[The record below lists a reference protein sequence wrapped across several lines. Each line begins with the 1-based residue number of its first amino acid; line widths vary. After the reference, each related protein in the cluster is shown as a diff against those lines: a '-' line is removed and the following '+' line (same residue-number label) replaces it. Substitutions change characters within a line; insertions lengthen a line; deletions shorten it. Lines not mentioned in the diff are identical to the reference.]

1 LHTERLAR
9 RAFLAAGG
17 GVLLAP
23 AIAHA
28 QTAPRSI
35 NYGLTSKSASDWV
48 AFLGEKLGFF
58 TANGVK
64 PEFVVAGS
72 AAANAQQLT
81 AGSSDMA
88 GISATQLIE
97 AVEGGAPLQ
106 AILNRTHTTPY
117 VIVGKK
123 GIAGIKGLAGKMVIV
138 GGPNDITTILMNGVL
153 AGNGMKPENVTY
165 TFAGGTPERFAAL
178 MSGAVDAAILL
189 PPFSFRATAQGYPQ
203 LAEVS
208 KYFGTFPL
216 DLVGTNAT
224 FAKTKSDVLE
234 GYLRGYLQGVRWI
247 YDSANRAQALAIL
260 TEATNTTA
268 EDAAKTYDA
277 YVRGRVF
284 NETGLTPIDGM
295 DKVVATLL
303 SINAIKPPAPRGGK
317 FVDNTFVQHAA
328 AQLRTGPA
336 SRRT

>member
-1 LHTERLAR
+1 LRTERPAR
-9 RAFLAAGG
+9 RAFIAAGG

-28 QTAPRSI
+28 QTAPRAI

-64 PEFVVAGS
+64 PEFIVAGS

-97 AVEGGAPLQ
+97 AVEGGAPLE

-117 VIVGKK
+117 VIIGKK
-123 GIAGIKGLAGKMVIV
+123 GIPSIKALAGKLIIV

-153 AGNGMKPENVTY
+153 AGNGLKPDSVTY
-165 TFAGGTPERFAAL
+165 TYAGGTPERFAAL

-189 PPFSFRATAQGYPQ
+189 PPFSFRATTQGYP
-203 LAEVS
+203 LLDNVS

-216 DLVGTNAT
+216 DLVGTNIA
-224 FAKTKSDVLE
+224 FAKAHPDLLE
-234 GYLRGYLQGVRWI
+234 GYLRGYLRGVRWI
-247 YDSANRAQALAIL
+247 YDPANRAQALAIL
-260 TEATNTTA
+260 TEATNTNPD
-268 EDAAKTYDA
+268 DAGKSYDA

-284 NETGLTPIDGM
+284 NETGLTPADGM
-295 DKVVATLL
+295 DKVLATLL
-303 SINAIKPPAPRGGK
+303 AINAIKPPVPRGSK
-317 FVDNTFVQHAA
+317 FIDNTFVEHAA
-328 AQLRTGPA
+328 AQLR
-336 SRRT
+336 RRTS

>member
-1 LHTERLAR
+1 M
-9 RAFLAAGG
+9 
-17 GVLLAP
+17 
-23 AIAHA
+23 
-28 QTAPRSI
+28 
-35 NYGLTSKSASDWV
+35 
-48 AFLGEKLGFF
+48 
-58 TANGVK
+58 K
-64 PEFVVAGS
+64 PEFVVGGS
-72 AAANAQQLT
+72 AASNAQQLT

-97 AVEGGAPLQ
+97 AVEGGAPLR

-117 VIVGKK
+117 VIIGKK
-123 GIAGIKGLAGKMVIV
+123 GIPSIKALAGKLVIV

-203 LAEVS
+203 LADVS
-208 KYFGTFPL
+208 RYFGTFPL

-224 FAKTKSDVLE
+224 FAKAHPDLLE

-247 YDSANRAQALAIL
+247 YDPANRAQALAIL
-260 TEATNTTA
+260 TEATNTA
-268 EDAAKTYDA
+268 SEDAVKTYDA

-284 NETGLTPIDGM
+284 NETGLTPPDGM
-295 DKVVATLL
+295 DKVLATLL
-303 SINAIKPPAPRGGK
+303 AINAIKPPVPRGSA
-317 FVDNTFVQHAA
+317 FVDNSFVQHAA
-328 AQLRTGPA
+328 AQLR

>member
-1 LHTERLAR
+1 MRTERRTR

-17 GVLLAP
+17 AVVFAP

-28 QTAPRSI
+28 QTAPRQIS
-35 NYGLTSKSASDWV
+35 YGLTSKSASDWV
-48 AFLGEKLGFF
+48 AFLGDKLGFF

-64 PEFVVAGS
+64 PEFVVGGS
-72 AAANAQQLT
+72 AASNAQQLT
-81 AGSSDMA
+81 AGSSDLA

-97 AVEGGAPLQ
+97 AVEGGAPLL

-117 VIVGKK
+117 VIIGKK
-123 GIAGIKGLAGKMVIV
+123 GIPSVKALAGKTVIV

-153 AGNGMKPENVTY
+153 AGNGMKPQDVTY

-178 MSGAVDAAILL
+178 ISGAVDAAILL
-189 PPFSFRATAQGYPQ
+189 PPFSFRATSQGYPQ
-203 LAEVS
+203 LADVS

-216 DLVGTNAT
+216 DLVGTNRN
-224 FAKTKSDVLE
+224 FAKNHPDALE

-247 YDSANRAQALAIL
+247 YDPANRAQALTIL
-260 TEATNTTA
+260 TEATNTAA

-284 NETGLTPIDGM
+284 NETGITPVDGM
-295 DKVVATLL
+295 DKVVATLV
-303 SINAIKPPAPRGGK
+303 SINALKPPAPPGGK
-317 FVDNTFVQHAA
+317 FVDNSFVQHAA
-328 AQLRTGPA
+328 AQLRSRPP
-336 SRRT
+336 RRT